1 MIRPLVNDSK
11 NKVRF
16 NIFDII
22 IILAV
27 IASIAAVVLKVA
39 YFDKRNDI
47 SEHVIVNFTVYDIM
61 DNTAASASKGNVYLT
76 NGDSLIGETISAE
89 VETNKIYIEEDG
101 VAKPHDNPLGK
112 KNLHGRIKFAGISS
126 ETGFFIDGKTKITV
140 GSVLSVYILDPLTG
154 NGAAV
159 EITVNSIEK
168 AE

>member
-1 MIRPLVNDSK
+1 MNDSK

-39 YFDKRNDI
+39 YFDKHNDI

-76 NGDSLIGETISAE
+76 NGDSLIGEIISAE

>member
-1 MIRPLVNDSK
+1 MNDSK

-27 IASIAAVVLKVA
+27 IASIVAVVLKVA

-47 SEHVIVNFTVYDIM
+47 SEHVIVNFTVYDI
-61 DNTAASASKGNVYLT
+61 AASASKGNVYLT
-76 NGDSLIGETISAE
+76 NGDSLIGEIISAE

>member
-1 MIRPLVNDSK
+1 MNDSK

-27 IASIAAVVLKVA
+27 IASIVAVVLKVA

-76 NGDSLIGETISAE
+76 NGDSLIGEIISA
-89 VETNKIYIEEDG
+89 
-101 VAKPHDNPLGK
+101 
-112 KNLHGRIKFAGISS
+112 
-126 ETGFFIDGKTKITV
+126 
-140 GSVLSVYILDPLTG
+140 
-154 NGAAV
+154 
-159 EITVNSIEK
+159 
-168 AE
+168 

>member
-1 MIRPLVNDSK
+1 MNDSK

-27 IASIAAVVLKVA
+27 IACIAAVVLKVA
-39 YFDKRNDI
+39 YFDKRDDV
-47 SEHVIVNFTVYDIM
+47 SEHIIVDFTVYDIM
-61 DNTAASASKGNVYLT
+61 DNTAASASKGNVYLA
-76 NGDSLIGETISAE
+76 GSDALIGEIVSAE
-89 VETNKIYIEEDG
+89 TESNQVYIEEDG
-101 VAKPHDNPLGK
+101 AAKPHDNPLGR

-140 GSVLSVYILDPLTG
+140 GSTVAVYILDPLTG

-159 EITVNSIEK
+159 EITINPIEK

>member
-1 MIRPLVNDSK
+1 
-11 NKVRF
+11 
-16 NIFDII
+16 
-22 IILAV
+22 
-27 IASIAAVVLKVA
+27 
-39 YFDKRNDI
+39 
-47 SEHVIVNFTVYDIM
+47 M

-76 NGDSLIGETISAE
+76 NGDSLIGEIISAE